1 MSLPVI
7 ISRSEKMAQI
17 LSTWKLHRLRS
28 SEHWRQLCGLYVST
42 TNFKLW
48 FTQHLPWKM
57 NCICN
62 NISKNNE
69 IGIKCCQKYIHM
81 SQFLH
86 LKYEFL
92 LDGFH
97 PHPPLKMIVSNKGWH
112 TTTVLYSTG
121 LHPHVQPDFLC
132 FLLDHGVGLI
142 SRCQFNLITNSSSS
156 RPPSES
162 CREALQVWCRV
173 CVHISSF
180 ILAQLQW
187 SRPANFL
194 ALWLSLI

>member
-1 MSLPVI
+1 MSPQPTLNCD
-7 ISRSEKMAQI
+7 
-17 LSTWKLHRLRS
+17 LR
-28 SEHWRQLCGLYVST
+28 
-42 TNFKLW
+42 K
-48 FTQHLPWKM
+48 HLPWKM
-57 NCICN
+57 NCSCN

-92 LDGFH
+92 LDGFS

-132 FLLDHGVGLI
+132 FLFDHGVGLI

-187 SRPANFL
+187 SQPANFL